1 MRRPDLGR
9 RSRRPRRGWLPALA
23 LLCAGCDLW
32 YNRIPSPDDLWHVI
46 PWFDHMITAKYVHPY
61 QTAAV
66 PRYTPPGTVPVTG
79 SEPDWSAEWTTGK
92 TTTANALVNPYA
104 HGASGGAKGTSD
116 TIKAANDSLTAARD
130 STAAPSDSAK
140 GFRAGPNVP
149 VVPRSVDAAGDT
161 LFLTYCA
168 PCHGAAG
175 DAKGTVSSRIGAPSL
190 LTGRARGYSD
200 GYIYSIIRYGRGVMP
215 RYGDKVY
222 LPADRWAI
230 VNHVRKLQ
238 GEAPLGP
245 EPAGAATGIP
255 PAPSATGST
264 GERPR

>member
-1 MRRPDLGR
+1 MGLA
-9 RSRRPRRGWLPALA
+9 ALT
-23 LLCAGCDLW
+23 LFTAGCDFW
-32 YNRIPSPDDLWHVI
+32 YNRVPSPDDLWHVI
-46 PWFDHMITAKYVHPY
+46 PWFDHMVKAKYIRPY

-66 PRYTPPGTVPVTG
+66 PRYTPAGIVPVSG
-79 SEPDWSAEWTTGK
+79 GEPDWSAEWTTGK
-92 TTTANALVNPYA
+92 V
-104 HGASGGAKGTSD
+104 
-116 TIKAANDSLTAARD
+116 TAADALRNPFA
-130 STAAPSDSAK
+130 TGAAGAAGAAGDAK
-140 GFRAGPNVP
+140 ASPAGPEVP
-149 VVPRSVDAAGDT
+149 IIQRQVDAAGDT
-161 LFLTYCA
+161 LYQNYCA
-168 PCHGAAG
+168 VCHGPAG
-175 DAKGTVSSRIGAPSL
+175 DARGPVSSRIGAPSL

-238 GEAPLGP
+238 GQAPLAP
-245 EPAGAATGIP
+245 EPAGAAVGIP

>member
-1 MRRPDLGR
+1 MKR
-9 RSRRPRRGWLPALA
+9 RSWRGPSLRSGWRTAKLASLA
-23 LLCAGCDLW
+23 LLCASCDVY

-46 PWFDHMITAKYVHPY
+46 PWFDHMIHARYIRPY

-66 PRYTPPGTVPVTG
+66 PRYTPTGAVPLSG
-79 SEPDWSAEWTTGK
+79 GEPDWLNEWSTGK
-92 TTTANALVNPYA
+92 TTTADALKNPFA
-104 HGASGGAKGTSD
+104 AGASGNPWPGG
-116 TIKAANDSLTAARD
+116 
-130 STAAPSDSAK
+130 PSVAEI
-140 GFRAGPNVP
+140 
-149 VVPRSVDAAGDT
+149 PREVDAAGDT

-168 PCHGAAG
+168 VCHGSAG
-175 DAKGTVSSRIGAPSL
+175 DAKGPVSSRIGAPSL

-222 LPADRWAI
+222 LPRDRWAI

-238 GEAPLGP
+238 SATPAPQ
-245 EPAGAATGIP
+245 EPAEARAPIP

-264 GERPR
+264 EVPPQ